1 MRVRTADSTG
11 SQRGRMLLVDT
22 SKSENGRGS
31 RAKVVVVLGNVI
43 LRCVEFYA
51 MEYLFN
57 DGKLCCILLN
67 FLIN

>member
-1 MRVRTADSTG
+1 M
-11 SQRGRMLLVDT
+11 
-22 SKSENGRGS
+22 
-31 RAKVVVVLGNVI
+31 VVVVLVNVI

-57 DGKLCCILLN
+57 DRKLCCILLN